1 MKKKS
6 WSEYYAQKNEATQ
19 PDWVNAIETMTND
32 QINRLEKNLLDSL
45 QYAKEKAKNA
55 AMENEAKQNLGMFYK
70 ELINKYPNARPQLT
84 AKMNSIMN
92 QTPSSSQSPIAQAAS
107 PKQAGSTFTPA
118 IPSQK
123 QESPESGPYG
133 STKVEPI
140 PSASASKKMT
150 VEEVK
155 NIGDRIANTPNK
167 LKALYDLALLV
178 KYGKGS

>member
-1 MKKKS
+1 MGKKT
-6 WSEYYAQKNEATQ
+6 WSEFYEQMQSGVAKPQYKTIDQLQKEFGAGKYA
-19 PDWVNAIETMTND
+19 
-32 QINRLEKNLLDSL
+32 
-45 QYAKEKAKNA
+45 
-55 AMENEAKQNLGMFYK
+55 
-70 ELINKYPNARPQLT
+70 NKST
-84 AKMNSIMN
+84 ST
-92 QTPSSSQSPIAQAAS
+92 TPSPFQSPS
-107 PKQAGSTFTPA
+107 PQKQVLQQSPA
-118 IPSQK
+118 PSIPQQK